1 MRYDVSHSTRF
12 RYARPVRFSRCNL
25 RLRPIDWDGQ
35 TVENHAIRVDPPTPL
50 GKTRDNGY
58 AVNVDRLL
66 IDRPAA
72 EVVIESRFRVTVARP
87 VPEVLADDP
96 SVAEVGAAARASRD
110 LSATG
115 PANYLYASPLIA
127 LDADIAEWC
136 AVDLPPSRGI
146 VEACLAL
153 TRRIF
158 TEFRYDGKATEADTL
173 PAEAFAKRHGV
184 CQDFA
189 QVMIAG
195 LRANGVPAAYVS
207 GYLRTIPPPGKPRL
221 VGADA
226 THAWVVAWCGEARGW
241 IGFDP
246 TNACMMAGDHIVSA
260 IGRDYADVAPIG
272 GIFLGGGRQRIDV
285 SVDVAPID

>member
-1 MRYDVSHSTRF
+1 MRYDVSHATRF

-35 TVENHAIRVDPPTPL
+35 VVEDHAIRVDPPTPL
-50 GKTRDNGY
+50 GPARDSGY

-72 EVVIESRFRVTVARP
+72 EVVIESRFRVTVTRP
-87 VPEVLADDP
+87 VPEIRADDP
-96 SVAEVGAAARASRD
+96 AVSEVGEAARASRD
-110 LSATG
+110 PGATG
-115 PANYLYASPLIA
+115 PANYLFASPLIA
-127 LDADIAEWC
+127 LDAGIAEWC
-136 AVDLPPSRGI
+136 AADLPPARGI
-146 VEACLAL
+146 VEACFAL

-158 TEFRYDGKATEADTL
+158 AEFRYDGKATEADTP
-173 PAEAFAKRHGV
+173 PAEAFAKRRGV

-189 QVMIAG
+189 QIMIAG

-207 GYLRTIPPPGKPRL
+207 GYLRTIPPAGKPRL

-226 THAWVVAWCGEARGW
+226 THAWVLAWCGEARGW

-246 TNACMMAGDHIVSA
+246 TNACLMAGDHIVTA
-260 IGRDYADVAPIG
+260 IGRDYADVAPID
-272 GIFLGGGRQRIDV
+272 GIFLGGGRQRIEV